1 MFFQPNYNA
10 PGPGVE
16 KDTPRKKGP
25 ARLIELVARDIG
37 PYWKA
42 GMLALVGFVPGF
54 AIAGAGLLL
63 RNFPLVLAGGLAGG
77 AIAGPGLAGL
87 YDTVAR
93 TLRDEPGYWWHT
105 YKRAMKANWKQAM
118 IAGVVL
124 NLLVG
129 AQVFAGWAMLL
140 GAMQESLAFL
150 AGVGLNVMVTAMV
163 ATCLFPQM
171 VVMDVPMVTLF
182 KNALFCAVGFAPRVL
197 AASLLQIAWWV
208 LFLLFMPVSAIL
220 VPFMGFWPI
229 VLIATLMIYKP
240 LEKALDLEAR
250 LAARREQQ
258 AGEE

>member
-16 KDTPRKKGP
+16 KDTPRKKGL

-105 YKRAMKANWKQAM
+105 YRRAFRANAR
-118 IAGVVL
+118 AAVL
-124 NLLVG
+124 PG
-129 AQVFAGWAMLL
+129 ALL
-140 GAMQESLAFL
+140 GFLLSSLFL
-150 AGVGLNVMVTAMV
+150 CVALLPAQAGPLAWATVMLCV
-163 ATCLFPQM
+163 
-171 VVMDVPMVTLF
+171 
-182 KNALFCAVGFAPRVL
+182 
-197 AASLLQIAWWV
+197 
-208 LFLLFMPVSAIL
+208 FLLFGAGSFFWLQLVLMQLRLPDALKNSLLLGIGYLPRTLLAALVQLVYWGAAVLYFPISVPIL
-220 VPFMGFWPI
+220 LLTNAWVPT
-229 VLIATLMIYKP
+229 VIAALAVYQP
-240 LEKALDLEAR
+240 LEATFRIEAQ
-250 LAARREQQ
+250 LAEKQDADTDPKED
-258 AGEE
+258 